1 MHSGLDNISLQKQTA
16 ELLYKQIKIVDPE
29 CILVGGAPRDWFFNQ
44 EATDLDFFFIPNT
57 EISIQYIMSVLGIS
71 LVSHTGTSAHH
82 LHEKMPGP
90 LKIWET
96 VFNSIKIQL
105 VEIASKEIMSI
116 AVDELHL
123 SISKIVWL
131 PSGDFKIHKDFSKTL
146 ETKIIYGKRGYDLSS
161 PYAQK
166 IVAKYGPLGY
176 SLDL

>member
-16 ELLYKQIKIVDPE
+16 ELLYKQITIIDPE
-29 CILVGGAPRDWFFNQ
+29 CILVGGAPRDWYFNQ
-44 EATDLDFFFIPNT
+44 EATDLDFFFVPSA
-57 EISIQYIMSVLGIS
+57 EISIQYLMSLLGIS
-71 LVSHTGTSAHH
+71 LVSRRGTTAHH
-82 LHEKMPGP
+82 LCEKMPGP
-90 LKIWET
+90 LKIWEA

-105 VEIASKEIMSI
+105 VEISSKEIMSV

-131 PSGDFKIHKDFSKTL
+131 PSDNFKIHKDFSKTL
-146 ETKIIYGKRGYDLSS
+146 ETSIIYGKSGYDLNS

-166 IVAKYGPLGY
+166 ILAKYSPLGY